1 MSFRS
6 AKDSVIIE
14 GRVIGSSMRIASALS
29 SGQFRRRPLIVFGL
43 FVVGAYA
50 AYEAAQFVINDDM
63 TGLAYA
69 AMCIAGGAVV
79 VAILNNWRNGVY
91 LFLSWLLFED
101 FARKFLGNNMAIYFA
116 KDFMVLIVYL
126 SFFAAFRRKEV
137 TIFRPPFLMPL
148 LIFVWFGAMQV
159 FNPAS
164 THIMYGLM
172 GFKMFFYYIPLVFV
186 GYALL
191 NSEAELRRFFTV
203 NLVLVLIIVSLGIA
217 QSIIGP
223 SFLSPAVQADDLR
236 ALSGLYR
243 VSASGVAAYRPTS
256 VFVSAGRY
264 ANFISVAWIL
274 ALGFSGYLLLR
285 HRKGRVLA
293 FIAIPVTA
301 AGAFLTASRGAFL
314 WAIIT
319 AVVTSV
325 AFIWGAPWR
334 QGEALKVFRSIQ
346 RVAIGIGLGIILLF
360 YAYPDALLSR
370 LAIYQETL
378 LPDSPNY
385 ELTHRGWT
393 YPVDNF
399 LGAFNYERWP
409 YGYGIGT
416 GGLGGQYVAR
426 IFKVKPVGAGVESG
440 YGTLVV
446 EMGIVGLIL
455 WLVMSVAIVIAA
467 WKVVKELKGSPW
479 FPLGFVIFWYAFF
492 LLFPATFGGIQAY
505 EDFLLN
511 AYLWLLLGL
520 LFRLPTLAPSAQF
533 AAGAS
538 LTQPARRWI
547 R

>member
-1 MSFRS
+1 
-6 AKDSVIIE
+6 
-14 GRVIGSSMRIASALS
+14 MRIASALT
-29 SGQFRRRPLIVFGL
+29 SGHYGRRPLIVFGL
-43 FVVGAYA
+43 FVAGAYA
-50 AYEAAQFVINDDM
+50 AYEAAQYVINDDM

-79 VAILNNWRNGVY
+79 LAILNNWRNGVY

-116 KDFMVLIVYL
+116 KDFLVLIVYL

-172 GFKMFFYYIPLVFV
+172 GFKMFFYYVPLMFI

-223 SFLSPAVQADDLR
+223 SFLNPAVQADDLR
-236 ALSGLYR
+236 LLSGMYR
-243 VSASGVAAYRPTS
+243 VSSTGRSAYRPTS

-264 ANFISVAWIL
+264 ANFIMVAWIL
-274 ALGFSGYLLLR
+274 VLGFSGYLLLR
-285 HRKGRVLA
+285 HKRGRALA
-293 FIAIPVTA
+293 FIAVPITA
-301 AGAFLTASRGAFL
+301 AGAFLTASRGSFL
-314 WAIIT
+314 WGIINAT
-319 AVVTSV
+319 VTSI
-325 AFIWGAPWR
+325 AFVWGAPWR

-346 RVAIGIGLGIILLF
+346 RVAMGMALGIILLF

-399 LGAFNYERWP
+399 LGAFSYERWP

-416 GGLGGQYVAR
+416 SGLGGQYVAR
-426 IFKVKPVGAGVESG
+426 IFNVKPVGVGVESG
-440 YGTLVV
+440 YGALVL
-446 EMGIVGLIL
+446 ELGIAGLIL
-455 WLVMSVAIVIAA
+455 WLVMSVAIVFAA
-467 WKVVKELKGSPW
+467 WKVVKRLKGSPW
-479 FPLGFVIFWYAFF
+479 FPVGFVIFWYAFF
-492 LLFPATFGGIQAY
+492 LLFPATFGGINSY

-511 AYLWLLLGL
+511 AYFWLLLGL

-533 AAGAS
+533 AAGAP